1 MCAHLGQGRR
11 WRTTRGTTNHHHER
25 THTLNRSTP
34 DRDWA
39 TPESWRE
46 VARGIDRRNTAEI
59 VRRATLGEN
68 RGLSWHARDLNAL
81 ALVRGFEYPVSGD
94 DIVRRQRAIVNG
106 AQLAEVIGE
115 NAWSGTGIG
124 DSAGFILI
132 DQRFAAQGHLWGKP
146 APKTGPRIHF
156 PKYGA

>member
-1 MCAHLGQGRR
+1 
-11 WRTTRGTTNHHHER
+11 
-25 THTLNRSTP
+25 LNRSTP
-34 DRDWA
+34 DREWA

-94 DIVRRQRAIVNG
+94 DIVRRQRYV
-106 AQLAEVIGE
+106 VTPTY
-115 NAWSGTGIG
+115 S
-124 DSAGFILI
+124 SSSFIII
-132 DQRFAAQGHLWGKP
+132 DHRFAVQGHLWGKP
-146 APKTGPRIHF
+146 APKTMPSTDF
-156 PKYGA
+156 PKYDA